1 MYDYSFLLMVSLT
14 TQPLSVWLMLSP
26 IISSEMKKRKAAAAC
41 ITDLLFSAATSEQCW
56 MWSGIPRILH

>member
-1 MYDYSFLLMVSLT
+1 VFNYPT
-14 TQPLSVWLMLSP
+14 PLSVAQLSP
-26 IISSEMKKRKAAAAC
+26 ITSSEIKMWKASAAC